1 MPGFGIGES
10 VRLGYF
16 ATAAGRILCIQI
28 IVLSV
33 ASLLALILFNWL
45 VARSVALGGMIVF
58 LPNLYFAC
66 KIAWSKPKAVKQMA
80 HVFYMGESIKLL
92 LTAALFYFV
101 TQMPNVLAL
110 PLFTGFIVVQVVFW
124 FALLLSDNT
133 GKGNNGN

>member
-1 MPGFGIGES
+1 M
-10 VRLGYF
+10 RLGYF
-16 ATAAGRILCIQI
+16 AAAAGRILCLQLA
-28 IVLSV
+28 VLLI
-33 ASLLALILFNWL
+33 AFLLALVLFNWL
-45 VARSVALGGMIVF
+45 TARSVVLGGMIVF